1 MADMKEP
8 RAAAGRHLAADLK
21 QHRVAN
27 GIAVKDVMD
36 VTRMA
41 QDVVEELETS
51 GLMNSPIFNRVYLRS
66 MYGSYAEAIGLPAG
80 PVLEALDA
88 AMKGVYEPGDLLST
102 SSAPVADADEA
113 VPESVPGED
122 SRDADETESE
132 DEDSDD
138 TDFSEDTD
146 ADEHAETTVV
156 PHKRVVPESSPFTTA
171 SSRNPIGTEGGGL
184 LLPNT
189 RGLAAAVVAG
199 ILLIALVWFAVSW
212 LLSSPDQDIV
222 IEEPDTTAVLAVQPP
237 MPDPVVLPDTMT
249 LYLTAVGEP
258 LDPIRVTIDRDLRR
272 PYWIE
277 HDSTEIFRFANRIVL
292 EREVDNARLALDGYL
307 LPGHWMQADGS
318 YVVDRTVAQAW
329 FDSLTTNGMFPR
341 RVP

>member
-1 MADMKEP
+1 MKES
-8 RAAAGRHLAADLK
+8 RAASGRHLAADLK
-21 QHRVAN
+21 EYRIAN

-88 AMKGVYEPGDLLST
+88 AMKGAYEPGAVLSRPA
-102 SSAPVADADEA
+102 APEAGEVELVRGDET
-113 VPESVPGED
+113 VED
-122 SRDADETESE
+122 SGPGTDEIDGVPRE
-132 DEDSDD
+132 D
-138 TDFSEDTD
+138 DFSS
-146 ADEHAETTVV
+146 EHETPPV
-156 PHKRVVPESSPFTTA
+156 FTTA
-171 SSRNPIGTEGGGL
+171 SSRDPIGTTGGGL

-189 RGLAAAVVAG
+189 RGLAAAVVAAV
-199 ILLIALVWFAVSW
+199 LLIALVWFAVSW
-212 LLSSPDQDIV
+212 LLSSPAQDV
-222 IEEPDTTAVLAVQPP
+222 DTEAPDTTAVLAVPAP
-237 MPDPVVLPDTMT
+237 RPDPVVLPDTLS

-277 HDSTEIFRFANRIVL
+277 HDSTETFRFLNRIIL
-292 EREVDNARLALDGYL
+292 EREVENARLSLNGYG
-307 LPGHWMQADGS
+307 LPGYWLQEDGT
-318 YVVDRTVAQAW
+318 YVVDRSIAQAW
-329 FDSLTTNGMFPR
+329 FDSLTTNGIFPR